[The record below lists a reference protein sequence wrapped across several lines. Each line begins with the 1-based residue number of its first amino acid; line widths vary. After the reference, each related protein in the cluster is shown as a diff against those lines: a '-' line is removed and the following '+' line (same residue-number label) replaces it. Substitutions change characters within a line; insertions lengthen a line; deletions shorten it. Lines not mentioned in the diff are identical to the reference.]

1 MRSLIL
7 MLAVLFSFTAMAD
20 EKEKDELKLPEG
32 SADYTRTLKLVLEYK
47 HKKIDLKALEK
58 KLLALKLPPHGQGD
72 LYITAPSPMPP
83 PGVKFEPAL
92 MPSDWLNTWG
102 EVAMTFWK
110 GDLSQADYETL
121 HKAAHGK
128 LPGFPNCK
136 PKN

>member
-1 MRSLIL
+1 
-7 MLAVLFSFTAMAD
+7 MAQTP
-20 EKEKDELKLPEG
+20 DELKLPEG

-47 HKKIDLKALEK
+47 HKKIDLKTLEK

-72 LYITAPSPMPP
+72 LYVTAPSPMPP

-92 MPSDWLNTWG
+92 MPGDWKNTWG

-110 GDLSQADYETL
+110 GDLSQADYEAL
-121 HKAAHGK
+121 HKAAHGT
-128 LPGFPNCK
+128 LPNFPNCGR